1 MLLQISKYPPMSLRV
16 DESELKKSSLLLENM
31 TVEKAK
37 IQENELRWTKVTYY
51 RADAS
56 CCLLYTSDAADE

>member
-37 IQENELRWTKVTYY
+37 IQENELRWAKVTYY

-56 CCLLYTSDAADE
+56 